1 MEFYSAGISHIK
13 LSGSNNM
20 ISLFDD
26 NGVTTVGINGSSGT
40 ISING
45 NLYVD
50 SGTIRSLLTYTDNNV
65 TGNANLYITSNGN
78 IRRTTGSSQRWKKD
92 ITENIE
98 ERLNPNA
105 LYNLPIKQFKNR
117 ENIISKD
124 DARYEQN
131 ILGFIAEDVAEIY
144 EPAVQYDEKGQV
156 EMWNAQ
162 VIIPAILKLVQ
173 DLKKRVDVIESEV
186 S

>member
-1 MEFYSAGISHIK
+1 MKYCQFIQEDYGI
-13 LSGSNNM
+13 LSGDHLKSA
-20 ISLFDD
+20 SDLGLPF
-26 NGVTTVGINGSSGT
+26 VAVGLLYKTGYFHQKINGHGVQET
-40 ISING
+40 E
-45 NLYVD
+45 YK
-50 SGTIRSLLTYTDNNV
+50 
-65 TGNANLYITSNGN
+65 N
-78 IRRTTGSSQRWKKD
+78 ID
-92 ITENIE
+92 
-98 ERLNPNA
+98 
-105 LYNLPIKQFKNR
+105 LYNLPIKQFKYKDNV
-117 ENIISKD
+117 ISET

-162 VIIPAILKLVQ
+162 VIIPAILKLIQ